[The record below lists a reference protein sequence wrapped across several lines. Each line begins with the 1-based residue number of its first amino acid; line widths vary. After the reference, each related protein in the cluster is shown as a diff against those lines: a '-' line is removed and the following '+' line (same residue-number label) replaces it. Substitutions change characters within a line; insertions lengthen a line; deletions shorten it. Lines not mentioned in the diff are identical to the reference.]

1 MKRTLILACLALGG
15 CQFMGMIGNGAH
27 RLYSMVAD
35 DRSTTDDWSDV
46 QINMAVRDALGK
58 CKASLVIDVEVT
70 VFEGEVLLTGAIPN
84 ADILNDIMTQ
94 VWSVPGVR
102 KVYNYIRIDET
113 PAFHDVTVEAAVA
126 AKIKAKLAVT
136 SGVNSANYK
145 LILENGTAYLMGIY
159 ADEAEYRRVEAVLS
173 TTDGVDKIIS
183 LMHPPI
189 ED

>member
-1 MKRTLILACLALGG
+1 MKRVVILACLALSG
-15 CQFMGMIGNGAH
+15 CQFMGMISNGAH

-35 DRSTTDDWSDV
+35 DRSASDDWSDV

-58 CKASLVIDVEVT
+58 CKASLMIDIEVT

-84 ADILNDIMTQ
+84 ADMLNEVMTQ

-102 KVYNYIRIDET
+102 KVYNYIRIDAT
-113 PAFHDVTVEAAVA
+113 PSLHDVTLEAAVA
-126 AKIKAKLAVT
+126 AEIKAKLAVT
-136 SGVNSANYK
+136 SGIDSPNYK
-145 LILENGTAYLMGIY
+145 LVLENGTAYLMGIY
-159 ADEAEYRRVEAVLS
+159 ADDAEYRCVEAVLR

-183 LMHPPI
+183 LMHLPI